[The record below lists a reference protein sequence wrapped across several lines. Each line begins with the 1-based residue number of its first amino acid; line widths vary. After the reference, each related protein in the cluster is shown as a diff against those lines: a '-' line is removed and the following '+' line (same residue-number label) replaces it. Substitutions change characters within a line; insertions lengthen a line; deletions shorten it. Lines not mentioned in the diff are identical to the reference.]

1 MVPAGPEDSSPV
13 MSRVSTEKIMSHL
26 FIGFCARNRAVFNH
40 QLDQYKTATLGG
52 GPARPFFSYYVD
64 TETLVFEEDGGL
76 KADLKLKCCHR
87 KDPTGYKP
95 P

>member
-1 MVPAGPEDSSPV
+1 
-13 MSRVSTEKIMSHL
+13 
-26 FIGFCARNRAVFNH
+26 
-40 QLDQYKTATLGG
+40 
-52 GPARPFFSYYVD
+52 VD

-95 P
+95 PEKVDEED